1 MANDIK
7 WGRRGK
13 PKIDSSTNNYPVRF
27 ATQPGYRKGERF
39 VELRMQ
45 TFKNIDGYLKSQPVE
60 EWHTLARIYKDRI
73 DTWPVNSDATSEF
86 YLTPTHKTINCIR
99 YRPPKPFPSVP
110 PREPED
116 AISFIEW
123 VFDPRFFHLCNHGL
137 GLKNKFIAPLSMLNL
152 PKSIKTL
159 ELVFEGSTFQ
169 NKRIFRLSES
179 VLAKLA
185 DDYSNSFDHR
195 LRNIN
200 KPKRNLTLASQLQV
214 VSKTRA
220 TDYPASS
227 DLREELVLN
236 SLRSSYLDE
245 VLLPVLTSSP
255 EQAWRLWSHVKR
267 AILNNMISEYEV
279 MLASQEDASSWKTFI
294 SRHTELIH
302 EVLKDPFCG
311 ICKSSRKRDTNSSDE
326 GIIIASESALV
337 LIIKSPDTP
346 LVTKISRGAATTSW
360 VASAQIQSAVN
371 ETLEFSRTF
380 NGGKTR
386 YVVIAGTLPK
396 NKAPLTAL
404 EGYKRTVSQIQIV
417 DFTALL
423 EGLRRLTSKT
433 GKPA

>member
-39 VELRMQ
+39 
-45 TFKNIDGYLKSQPVE
+45 
-60 EWHTLARIYKDRI
+60 
-73 DTWPVNSDATSEF
+73 
-86 YLTPTHKTINCIR
+86 
-99 YRPPKPFPSVP
+99 
-110 PREPED
+110 
-116 AISFIEW
+116 
-123 VFDPRFFHLCNHGL
+123 
-137 GLKNKFIAPLSMLNL
+137 
-152 PKSIKTL
+152 
-159 ELVFEGSTFQ
+159 
-169 NKRIFRLSES
+169 
-179 VLAKLA
+179 LA

-214 VSKTRA
+214 VS
-220 TDYPASS
+220 
-227 DLREELVLN
+227 N
-236 SLRSSYLDE
+236 LDE
-245 VLLPVLTSSP
+245 VLLPVLTLSP

-346 LVTKISRGAATTSW
+346 LVTKISMGAATTSW